1 MKLDKNCIVL
11 ILYSYFKLIISLC
24 ATSSLLTESV
34 MGNCSTT
41 QIKTKTL
48 R

>member
-11 ILYSYFKLIISLC
+11 IFYSYFTLIISLC
-24 ATSSLLTESV
+24 ATSSWLTEDV

-41 QIKTKTL
+41 QTKIKSL
-48 R
+48 G